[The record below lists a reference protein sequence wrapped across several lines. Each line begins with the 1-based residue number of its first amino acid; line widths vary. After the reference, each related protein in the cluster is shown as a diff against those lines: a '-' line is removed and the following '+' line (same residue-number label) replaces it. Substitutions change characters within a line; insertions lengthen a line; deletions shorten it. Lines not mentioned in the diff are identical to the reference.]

1 MMDNEDFNRGMGGN
15 GGFSALTFVLGAVVG
30 ASVALLMAP
39 APGHQSRQVVGKKL
53 REWGSTAKDGMQKV
67 KETVNRSADDIRNRA
82 DDIRGRVEGGLE
94 GAREGAGIGGGNP
107 MGGPRH

>member
-1 MMDNEDFNRGMGGN
+1 MMDNESDFNRGMAN

-53 REWGSTAKDGMQKV
+53 REWGSTAKDGVQKAKDGMQKM
-67 KETVNRSADDIRNRA
+67 KDTVSRDAEDLRNRA
-82 DDIRGRVEGGLE
+82 EGGFE
-94 GAREGAGIGGGNP
+94 GAREGAGIGAGNP
-107 MGGPRH
+107 MGPRH

>member
-15 GGFSALTFVLGAVVG
+15 GGFSVLTFVLGAVVG

-53 REWGSTAKDGMQKV
+53 REWGSTAKDGVQKV

-82 DDIRGRVEGGLE
+82 DDIRSRVEGGVE
-94 GAREGAGIGGGNP
+94 GAREGAGIGSNP